1 MKKHWIL
8 QVLMFLVLANGY
20 AQVTDNLRMV
30 WNDEFNGNTLDASK
44 WKVPPA
50 WNRQGGSYWSADNYE
65 MTGNGQVRLS
75 VTEKN
80 GKVYCGALRTH
91 NLFDKKYGYFEVR
104 CKVPQMK
111 GGWAAFWMMPYGN
124 KPGNA
129 GNDGTEIDI
138 FESING
144 WKGQINHALHWDGYG
159 PEHKHEAKKFQRP
172 DLYDDKYH
180 VYARCAAAPPLL
192 SAWHRGCQE

>member
-1 MKKHWIL
+1 MKKQWIFKL
-8 QVLMFLVLANGY
+8 MLSLVCLSGHSQVSK
-20 AQVTDNLRMV
+20 NLRMV
-30 WNDEFNGNTLDASK
+30 WNDEFNGTTLDASK

-50 WNRQGGSYWSADNYE
+50 WNRQGGSYWSADNYQ
-65 MTGNGQVRLS
+65 MTGNGQLKLS

-91 NLFDKKYGYFEVR
+91 NLFDKKYGFFEVR
-104 CKVPQMK
+104 CKVPFMQ

-124 KPGNA
+124 KPGNS

-144 WKGQINHALHWDGYG
+144 WKGDINHALHWDGYG
-159 PEHKHEAKKFQRP
+159 SEHKKESKKMKRP
-172 DLYDDKYH
+172 DLYDDNYH
-180 VYARCAAAPPLL
+180 VF
-192 SAWHRGCQE
+192 

>member
-1 MKKHWIL
+1 MNKQWIL
-8 QVLMFLVLANGY
+8 NLMLSLTCLSGFS
-20 AQVTDNLRMV
+20 QVTNNLKMV
-30 WNDEFNGNTLDASK
+30 WNDEFNGTTIDASK
-44 WKVPPA
+44 WKVPPEH
-50 WNRQGGSYWSADNYE
+50 WLRQGGSYWSSANNK
-65 MTGNGQVRLS
+65 MTGTGQLKLS
-75 VTEKN
+75 VTERN

-144 WKGQINHALHWDGYG
+144 WRGQINHALHWDGYG
-159 PEHKHEAKKFQRP
+159 AEHKHVSEKMQRP
-172 DLYDDKYH
+172 DLYDDNYH
-180 VYARCAAAPPLL
+180 LFGVMWTPKVP
-192 SAWHRGCQE
+192 S